1 MYYTTLKRSVIEV
14 FKFVQTR
21 QNNTYTYLLYV
32 QYLIYAVTMRKTRLV
47 TFEQSSQTELAVS
60 VFRIANTSEI

>member
-32 QYLIYAVTMRKTRLV
+32 QYLIYTVTMRKTRLV